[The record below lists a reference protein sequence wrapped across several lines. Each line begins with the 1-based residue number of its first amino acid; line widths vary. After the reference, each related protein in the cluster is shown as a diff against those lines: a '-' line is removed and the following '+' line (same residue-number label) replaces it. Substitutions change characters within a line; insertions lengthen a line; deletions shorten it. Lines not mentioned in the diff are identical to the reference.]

1 MQLSTSA
8 TSPKTS
14 EVTELSTKN
23 MLVASAVEKRFKR
36 DGVQVEAIRSFS
48 LDVTEGEFVSI
59 VGPSGCGK
67 TTLLHIVGGFEAPSG
82 GRVELDGKSITG
94 PGPDRGV
101 LFQESTLFDWL
112 TVEQNVAWPLNVQG
126 KKGKAVTEQVMELL
140 ELVHLGAFRNHY
152 PSEISGGMKQRVAL
166 ARLLAQDPA
175 IMLMDEPFGALDA
188 QTRELMQELLEEI
201 WRRNRKTVLFV
212 THDIDEAIYLGTR
225 VVIFTARPGQL
236 KKSVE
241 IGLGSPRSIEVKKS
255 QEYRDYHNEVWDLLR
270 AEVLRTQ
277 AFSQQGGK

>member
-1 MQLSTSA
+1 MSSISA
-8 TSPKTS
+8 IFPMVS
-14 EVTELSTKN
+14 EVMAASMRS
-23 MLVASAVEKRFKR
+23 MLTASGIEKRFER

-48 LDVTEGEFVSI
+48 FDVAEGEFVSI

-67 TTLLHIVGGFEAPSG
+67 TTLLHIVGGFEAPSAG
-82 GRVELDGKSITG
+82 CIELNGKPVIG

-126 KKGKAVTEQVMELL
+126 KKGPAVKEQVRELL

-188 QTRELMQELLEEI
+188 QTRELMQELLEQI

-225 VVIFTARPGQL
+225 VVIFTARPGNL
-236 KKSVE
+236 KKNVE
-241 IGLGSPRSIEVKKS
+241 IKLESPRSLEIKKS
-255 QEYRDYHNEVWDLLR
+255 KEYHAYHDQVWDLLR
-270 AEVLRTQ
+270 EEVLRTQ
-277 AFSQQGGK
+277 ALTQQGPK

>member
-1 MQLSTSA
+1 
-8 TSPKTS
+8 
-14 EVTELSTKN
+14 
-23 MLVASAVEKRFKR
+23 MLIASGVEKRFKR

-48 LDVTEGEFVSI
+48 MDVAEGEFVSI

-67 TTLLHIVGGFEAPSG
+67 TTLLHIVGGFEEPSS
-82 GRVELDGKSITG
+82 GRVELNGKVIKA

-112 TVEQNVAWPLNVQG
+112 TVEQNVAWPLHVQG
-126 KKGKAVTEQVMELL
+126 KRGKAVTEQVRELL
-140 ELVHLGAFRNHY
+140 ELVHLGGFRNHY

-225 VVIFTARPGQL
+225 VVIFTARPGNL
-236 KKSVE
+236 KKSVKIDLE
-241 IGLGSPRSIEVKKS
+241 SPRSIEIKKS
-255 QEYRDYHNEVWDLLR
+255 PEYRNYHNEVWDLLR

>member
-1 MQLSTSA
+1 
-8 TSPKTS
+8 
-14 EVTELSTKN
+14 
-23 MLVASAVEKRFKR
+23 MLVASSVEKRFKR
-36 DGVQVEAIRSFS
+36 DGIQVEAIRSFS

-67 TTLLHIVGGFEAPSG
+67 TTLLHIVGGFEAPTS
-82 GRVELDGKSITG
+82 GRVELAGKTITG

-112 TVEQNVAWPLNVQG
+112 TVEQNVAWPLNVQR

-175 IMLMDEPFGALDA
+175 ILLMDEPFGALDA
-188 QTRELMQELLEEI
+188 QTRELMQELLEQI

-225 VVIFTARPGQL
+225 VVVFTARPGQL

-241 IGLGSPRSIEVKKS
+241 IGLGSPRSIEIKKS
-255 QEYRDYHNEVWDLLR
+255 QEYRDHYNEVWDLLR

-277 AFSQQGGK
+277 AFSQQGGE